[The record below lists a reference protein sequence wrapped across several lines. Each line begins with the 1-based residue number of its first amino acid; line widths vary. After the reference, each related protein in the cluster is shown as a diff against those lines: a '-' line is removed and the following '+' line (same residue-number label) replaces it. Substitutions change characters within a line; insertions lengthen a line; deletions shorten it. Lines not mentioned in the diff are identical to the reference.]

1 MNHGSSSRHH
11 TQFLFEFETS
21 GIMIQHSAG
30 FGWENKLRQWICM
43 RVSVWAQFHHF
54 CVLVLFLH
62 SVLSVFWII
71 LKSLVFFR
79 FFSFRSFLWDFPSLS
94 SSLGF
99 FPFSSSSSSSPC
111 ALGFLLPISSPSIS
125 RGSAHSASKSF

>member
-1 MNHGSSSRHH
+1 
-11 TQFLFEFETS
+11 
-21 GIMIQHSAG
+21 
-30 FGWENKLRQWICM
+30 M
-43 RVSVWAQFHHF
+43 RVSVWAQCHDF
-54 CVLVLFLH
+54 CVLVVFLN

-71 LKSLVFFR
+71 LKSYVFFR
-79 FFSFRSFLWDFPSLS
+79 FFPSEVSCGIFPNLS

-99 FPFSSSSSSSPC
+99 FPSSSSSSSC

>member
-54 CVLVLFLH
+54 CVLVVYLH

-71 LKSLVFFR
+71 FKTLVFFR
-79 FFSFRSFLWDFPSLS
+79 FFPSEVSCGIFPSLS

-99 FPFSSSSSSSPC
+99 FPSSSSSSSPC